1 LAPPPPPPPQVLSF
15 HTICIAERTSTLLGC
30 ALTMR

>member
-1 LAPPPPPPPQVLSF
+1 VLSF
-15 HTICIAERTSTLLGC
+15 HTICIAECTSTLLGC